1 MLRRRFTRQALG
13 HDAFTDLLFN
23 TLLGFAFMFLI
34 AFILMAEPNKQGNVT
49 LKAEF
54 LISVTWPDGH
64 PDDIDV
70 LVEDPNGVVL
80 WFDNKDTG
88 TMHLDRDDR
97 GAVQD
102 QMMING
108 KLVTNPINQES
119 VSVRAWIPGEYV
131 VNVLHYKSNYTEPV
145 PVSVKV
151 EKLNPVVTLVY
162 YGVHPLSQAGME
174 MTATRFVLDGSGAV
188 VSTSGLPKPLLTRI
202 APGKGS

>member
-97 GAVQD
+97 DAAQD

-174 MTATRFVLDGSGAV
+174 VTATRFVLDGSGVV